1 MKGKLIIIAGP
12 SASGKTEL
20 VKRLIA
26 RMPNSARLV
35 TTTTRQP
42 RPDEINDY
50 FFMSR
55 AEFQEGIQSGN
66 FFEYAEVYGNLYGV
80 SKKVL
85 STFTEKYDYVFSI
98 MDVQGTQTLKSKI
111 PKALTLFIQPDS
123 LNDIRRRILKER
135 SDIPNIELEKRLET
149 AAYEISQ
156 APTFD
161 VVIDNKEGKFEE
173 MVQNV
178 VEVLENIKH
187 I

>member
-20 VKRLIA
+20 VKRLIVE
-26 RMPNSARLV
+26 MLNSARLI

-42 RPDEINDY
+42 RLGEANDY
-50 FFMSR
+50 FFINR
-55 AEFQEGIQSGN
+55 AEFEEGIRSGD

-85 STFTEKYDYVFSI
+85 ATFMERYEHVFSI
-98 MDVQGTQTLKSKI
+98 TDVQGTQTLKSRI
-111 PKALTLFIQPDS
+111 PEALTLFIKPDS
-123 LNDIRRRILKER
+123 IDDIRRRILKER
-135 SDIPNIELEKRLET
+135 GDIPSVELEKRLET
-149 AAYEISQ
+149 ASYEISQ
-156 APTFD
+156 APAFD

-178 VEVLENIKH
+178 IEVLKDDGPR
-187 I
+187 

>member
-20 VKRLIA
+20 VKRLIVE
-26 RMPNSARLV
+26 MPNSARLI

-42 RPDEINDY
+42 RHGEVSDY

-55 AEFQEGIQSGN
+55 IEFQVGIRCDE

-85 STFTEKYDYVFSI
+85 ATFLDKYDYVFSI

-111 PKALTLFIQPDS
+111 PEALTLFIQPDS
-123 LNDIRRRILKER
+123 LDDIRRRILKER
-135 SDIPNIELEKRLET
+135 GDIPSTELEKRLET
-149 AAYEISQ
+149 ASTEMEL
-156 APTFD
+156 APTFE
-161 VVIDNKEGKFEE
+161 VVVNNKEGKFEE

-178 VEVLENIKH
+178 IKVLNG
-187 I
+187 